1 MINAS
6 KAFKEK
12 LKTGGTVVNYADVTL
27 SDGTVLHL
35 EPKDIMVGG
44 CTIDDKTTNGK
55 FGVGFVTGKTLSLR
69 IANHDEQFSL
79 YDFYNSII
87 TLCVAMRLDD
97 GSIEKIRKG
106 VYYTTI
112 PETPGEIIEISA
124 VDGMYRLDRDYAE
137 SSTVYPAT
145 LQTIIT
151 EACTDCG
158 IPIGFTQFDNM
169 SFVAPEKPE
178 KATYRD
184 AISWACQI
192 AGYNA
197 RIDNNGYMQLV
208 WYDTNLMDSQ
218 KIIDGGNLLYYSN
231 GKTINGGDFTDYSS
245 DTVISGV
252 LFTDR
257 QPEHVFRFKNLT
269 VSTDDV
275 QITGVRVVNDETEGV
290 SGEKGYVITLDGN
303 PFASGKEQEIAGY
316 LGLRMIGLT
325 FRPFSGDVLQNP
337 LYEPFDVCRISDR
350 KGNVYHSVINSV
362 SYTVGGYTQIACE
375 AEDPVRNGSVY
386 SSPEAGAVVEARRN
400 AQKQLSEYDKAVQNM
415 NQIAMNA
422 MGFHTTYED
431 RPDGSRITYLHD
443 KPNLSD
449 SKIIYKQTIDGF
461 FVSQDGGKSYT
472 AGFDSQ
478 GNAVVNILY
487 AIGIVA
493 DWIRT
498 GRLVVKKGDQ
508 ITLLADTDTGEVRI
522 IADYFALSSGKTIDE
537 IAQEKAEEAVDEQ
550 TQTDIL
556 NKLTNNGADNGIY
569 LLNGKLYISFS
580 SARGGD
586 LTLGG
591 VNNVN
596 GKIKMLGSDSSEIG
610 GWGKDDFHIGDY
622 FYVNN
627 RGMVSKD
634 KNFSKTYSGFLNLEH
649 SAVFDDETQNVYVTL
664 NNVDVGDNKDI
675 TIVVTAQYHRNL
687 ADGTEVFYQSTTVGY
702 GITINESQILVTRV
716 DPGNPQY
723 ADTITGFFDKENR
736 TAVIMFPGRLINSYT
751 PYRDGDHIYDADG
764 NEIFKDTGN
773 SLDSVSSSAFSMYE
787 AAEIKNVQIRKGN
800 VLIAENQ
807 GTVIAISGMSI
818 DTIEKKITGG
828 GFELT
833 PNELKCVG
841 DFLLHLV
848 RSLDNQTDVFRVT
861 ENDLYHGGIRT
872 SSSGETLVWSSGN
885 ILRKTSS
892 AKRYKNT
899 IRPISETPECD
910 PEKLYDIDVVTFRYN
925 DGYIPDTDQRYRKD
939 IPGFIADDVLEK
951 YPIAC
956 DLDADGRPEMWNIH
970 IMFPAALRLIQKQ
983 HEEIECLK
991 ERVGM
996 LEEKM
1001 EEIYGNR

>member
-1 MINAS
+1 MINTS

-35 EPKDIMVGG
+35 EPKDIMIGG
-44 CTIDDKTTNGK
+44 CTIEDKTTDGK
-55 FGVGFVTGKTLSLR
+55 FGVGFVIGKTLSLR
-69 IANHDEQFSL
+69 IANHDDQFSL

-87 TLCVAMRLDD
+87 TLYVAMQLDD
-97 GSIEKIRKG
+97 GTVEKIRKG
-106 VYYTTI
+106 VYYTTV

-208 WYDTNLMDSQ
+208 WYDTDLMDSQ
-218 KIIDGGNLLYYSN
+218 KIIDGGNLLYYPN
-231 GKTINGGDFTDYSS
+231 GKTIDGGDFTDYSS

-257 QPEHVFRFKNLT
+257 RPEHVFRFKNLT

-275 QITGVRVVNDETEGV
+275 QITGVRVVNDDAEGV

-303 PFASGKEQEIAGY
+303 QFASGKEQEIANY

-337 LYEPFDVCRISDR
+337 LYEPFDICRISDR
-350 KGNVYHSVINSV
+350 KGNVYRSVINSV

-443 KPNLSD
+443 KPNLSE
-449 SKIIYKQTIDGF
+449 SKIIYKQSIDGF

-498 GRLVVKKGDQ
+498 GKIEVRKGK
-508 ITLLADTDTGEVRI
+508 TLTFLADVDTGEVRI
-522 IADYFALSSGKTIDE
+522 NADSISISGTSVAD
-537 IAQEKAEEAVDEQ
+537 IAQGKVDAQ
-550 TQTDIL
+550 TQQDVF
-556 NKLTNNGADNGIY
+556 NKLTNNGAAQGLYLQNGQ
-569 LLNGKLYISFS
+569 LYISFS
-580 SARGGD
+580 YAKGGT

-591 VNNVN
+591 NNNAN
-596 GKIKMLGSDSSEIG
+596 GLLLILDASGAQIGKWDKDGISITKGSISLGSLFSADSSGNVVANSLKSSNAQITG
-610 GWGKDDFHIGDY
+610 GSININTNSDTNNLIVLSGPSGSAHYSPQTVEMSSNNGD
-622 FYVNN
+622 
-627 RGMVSKD
+627 
-634 KNFSKTYSGFLNLEH
+634 
-649 SAVFDDETQNVYVTL
+649 SAY
-664 NNVDVGDNKDI
+664 
-675 TIVVTAQYHRNL
+675 
-687 ADGTEVFYQSTTVGY
+687 
-702 GITINESQILVTRV
+702 LVTGWLHV
-716 DPGNPQY
+716 
-723 ADTITGFFDKENR
+723 K
-736 TAVIMFPGRLINSYT
+736 
-751 PYRDGDHIYDADG
+751 DGGKAFNYDQFG
-764 NEIFKDTGN
+764 C
-773 SLDSVSSSAFSMYE
+773 
-787 AAEIKNVQIRKGN
+787 
-800 VLIAENQ
+800 
-807 GTVIAISGMSI
+807 SI
-818 DTIEKKITGG
+818 DTGLTVKGAKNRAVKTKNFGQVLQYCYEMPSPMFGDIGTG
-828 GFELT
+828 
-833 PNELKCVG
+833 K
-841 DFLLHLV
+841 
-848 RSLDNQTDVFRVT
+848 TD
-861 ENDLYHGGIRT
+861 
-872 SSSGETLVWSSGN
+872 SSGRAYIYFDQIFQETV
-885 ILRKTSS
+885 TSDMTYYVFLQ
-892 AKRYKNT
+892 KEGQGDLWIEEK
-899 IRPISETPECD
+899 TPEYFLVKGTPGLSFSWEVKVKQRD
-910 PEKLYDIDVVTFRYN
+910 YEYERLDVMDESEKEKEIDYGARAEAYLN
-925 DGYIPDTDQRYRKD
+925 NY
-939 IPGFIADDVLEK
+939 EK
-951 YPIAC
+951 EI
-956 DLDADGRPEMWNIH
+956 LDY
-970 IMFPAALRLIQKQ
+970 
-983 HEEIECLK
+983 EEA
-991 ERVGM
+991 
-996 LEEKM
+996 
-1001 EEIYGNR
+1001 N